1 MAGGNHTTSGGTPAP
16 IPRAWRDRTTLVTGA
31 ALIGFAG
38 VAWIGVV
45 LQGMGMP
52 PGMTGDADSASLPGA
67 AVFLTAWGVMMVAM
81 MLPSATPM
89 IVLYERVSRNR
100 SHSDRYAIPTVL
112 FAAIYLAIWLGF
124 GVLVYLAG
132 LVLNA
137 LADANAGVADW
148 FPYGLAA
155 VLLAA
160 GVYQFSALK
169 QSCLRYC
176 RTPLSFLMARW
187 RSGYAGT
194 ARLALAHAAYCIGC
208 CAGLMLV
215 LVAAG
220 AMSLPWVL
228 LIAAVVFVEKLLP
241 RGDAVA
247 RIVGVGFVLVGL
259 SIALD
264 PSLATMLRGSTMS
277 PSK

>member
-1 MAGGNHTTSGGTPAP
+1 MRAREQATAGGSTVPTPS
-16 IPRAWRDRTTLVTGA
+16 AWRDRATFVTGA
-31 ALIGFAG
+31 ALVGFAG

-45 LQGMGMP
+45 LQAMGMP
-52 PGMTGDADSASLPGA
+52 PGMTSDADSASLPGA

-81 MLPSATPM
+81 MLPSAAPM
-89 IVLYERVSRNR
+89 IVLYERVSRNH
-100 SHSDRYAIPTVL
+100 SHGARYAIPTVL
-112 FAAIYLAIWLGF
+112 FASIYLAIWLSF

-137 LADANAGVADW
+137 LADANAVVAGW
-148 FPYGLAA
+148 FPYALAA
-155 VLLAA
+155 VLVAT
-160 GVYQFSALK
+160 GVYQFTALK

-208 CAGLMLV
+208 CAGLMVV

-247 RIVGVGFVLVGL
+247 RIVGVGFVALGFA
-259 SIALD
+259 IALD
-264 PSLATMLRGSTMS
+264 PSLATMLRGSSMP
-277 PSK
+277 PSM

>member
-1 MAGGNHTTSGGTPAP
+1 MRGNDHATSGGTTVPT
-16 IPRAWRDRTTLVTGA
+16 PRAWRDRATFVTGA

-45 LQGMGMP
+45 VQSMGMP
-52 PGMTGDADSASLPGA
+52 PGMTGEADSASLPGA
-67 AVFLTAWGVMMVAM
+67 AVFLTAWGVMMMAM

-89 IVLYERVSRNR
+89 IVLYERVSRNP
-100 SHSDRYAIPTVL
+100 SQGDRHAIPTAL
-112 FAAIYLAIWLGF
+112 FAAIYLAIWLGL

-137 LADANAGVADW
+137 LADANAVVAGW
-148 FPYGLAA
+148 FPYALAA
-155 VLLAA
+155 VLLAT
-160 GVYQFSALK
+160 GVYQFTALK
-169 QSCLRYC
+169 QSCLHSC

-187 RSGYAGT
+187 RTGYAGT
-194 ARLALAHAAYCIGC
+194 ARLALAHAVYCIGC

-241 RGDAVA
+241 RGDTVA
-247 RIVGVGFVLVGL
+247 RIVGVAFVLLGL

-264 PSLATMLRGSTMS
+264 PSLATMLRGSSVSSSM
-277 PSK
+277 

>member
-1 MAGGNHTTSGGTPAP
+1 MAEGDHMTSGGTPPP
-16 IPRAWRDRTTLVTGA
+16 IPRAWRDRTTFVAGA
-31 ALIGFAG
+31 ALIAFAG

-45 LQGMGMP
+45 LQGVGMQ
-52 PGMTGDADSASLPGA
+52 PGMTGDADPASLRGA
-67 AVFLTAWGVMMVAM
+67 AVFLSAWGVMMVAM

-89 IVLYERVSRNR
+89 IVLYERVSRSR
-100 SHSDRYAIPTVL
+100 SPSQRYAIPTVL
-112 FAAIYLAIWLGF
+112 FAAIYLALWLAF

-160 GVYQFSALK
+160 GVYQFTALK

-176 RTPLSFLMARW
+176 RTPLSFFMARW
-187 RSGYAGT
+187 RSGYGGT
-194 ARLALAHAAYCIGC
+194 ARLAFAHAAYCIGC

-247 RIVGVGFVLVGL
+247 RVAGVGFVLVGL

-264 PSLATMLRGSTMS
+264 PSMATMLRGNSMS
-277 PSK
+277 PSR